1 MVATREAIT
10 KLVNSAAAGDTRSAR
25 ELLTLIY
32 DELRAMARARLQH
45 APPGTSLQ
53 PTELV
58 HEAYM
63 RLFDHPASD
72 DRAATWNNR
81 AHFFAA
87 AAQAMRNILVDQAR
101 RKQTI
106 KRGGDRKR
114 VELGEHELAIE
125 PPGDDVLA
133 VDEVLAQLE
142 RSSPRKAKLILL
154 HCFSGLTLEETAAA
168 MDLSLATIEREWRFT
183 RALLQSKLEEGEST

>member
-10 KLVNSAAAGDTRSAR
+10 KLVNSAAAGDEVSMR
-25 ELLTLIY
+25 ELLSLIY
-32 DELRAMARARLQH
+32 DELRAMARAKLQN
-45 APPGTSLQ
+45 APPGTSLH

-63 RLFDHPASD
+63 RLFDHPPSEGAP
-72 DRAATWNNR
+72 AWNSR
-81 AHFFAA
+81 GHFFAA

-125 PPGDDVLA
+125 PPADDVLA
-133 VDEVLAQLE
+133 VDEVLSQLE
-142 RSSPRKAKLILL
+142 RNSPRKAKLILL

-168 MDLSLATIEREWRFT
+168 MDLSLSTVEREWRFT
-183 RALLQSKLEEGEST
+183 RALLQSKLEEGESA